1 MMATKTSSIEVV
13 VGTSAATSGRSGDS
27 GEVGVVPGLGTNGGR
42 IAGSRTGIV
51 ADMIA
56 GPDDEIVNDTGM
68 RRPPVIAR
76 SLELD
81 AAPARALLHVSAH
94 GLVEADVNG
103 RKAGDDVLTPGWTVY
118 GTRLPVWTYDVTGLL
133 HAGRNM
139 LLFRLADGWYRGR
152 IGFGDGQEDC
162 YGSRLGLIAQL
173 EITDARGTTTVVASN
188 ADDGLWRAAYGPIVS
203 SGLYEG
209 ETVDAR
215 VALPAWDDAE
225 AAVAGAV
232 GSSGTPDGVAG
243 SGADADATGADGIGV
258 GSATVDPATDQA
270 VNRWQPVERLDFD
283 RSTLYPADE
292 STAVRCVGEREP
304 VAISRLADGRWLV
317 DFGQNCTQRVVLR
330 IPDVPAGH
338 EIDIQHVEV
347 LNPDGTP
354 ATRPLRRAVQ
364 HDRYIASGHECDGG
378 KATRWEP
385 SFTMHGFRYAVIG
398 GWPEGLDLTAADLH
412 TRVYS
417 SARTRLGWFSC
428 SSDRVNR
435 LHENVRWSMLSNFVS
450 IPTDCPQRDERFGWT
465 GDIAVFAPTAAYL
478 YDVTGFLDSWLDDVA
493 IETDQ
498 WGTVPYYVPYPYPG
512 WGKPDAVALW
522 GDAATMVP
530 WALYMA
536 TGDSGLLRRHLPL
549 ATRWMDQVAGLLADD
564 GVWDREPDVWC
575 GQLGDWLDPTA
586 PPDDAARAMTEKPL
600 VATAFA
606 AHSADLVARMLR
618 VVDGTAG
625 VAAGDDAGVSL
636 PNGSIAGMPAAHDA
650 AYYGRLAAHIR
661 AGFRARF
668 VRADGRMTSDT
679 QCAYALAIA
688 LNLLDDAANDAEA
701 GETGIGR
708 TSDACTAEGARLRA
722 IAGER
727 LAELVRE
734 RGFVVGTGFAG
745 TPYVMDAL
753 CATGHAD
760 EAFSLFLSDKC
771 PSWLYQVRMGATTTW
786 ERWDSMLPDGNVNPG
801 DMTSFN
807 HYALGSVASWMHD
820 AIGGLR
826 VSGAGWREVTVAPQ
840 IKAALAHGL
849 TSGSAAHETPFG
861 RVEVLWKAG
870 SGAAAGEG
878 VNSAGCTI
886 DVTVPDGVKA
896 VLAVSGVVDASGT
909 AVPVGTSLAAGTYR
923 FHLL

>member
-1 MMATKTSSIEVV
+1 MMQS
-13 VGTSAATSGRSGDS
+13 
-27 GEVGVVPGLGTNGGR
+27 
-42 IAGSRTGIV
+42 

-56 GPDDEIVNDTGM
+56 GPDNEVVNDTGM

-76 SLELD
+76 MLELN
-81 AAPARALLHVSAH
+81 AAPTRALLHVSAH
-94 GLVEADVNG
+94 GLVEADING
-103 RKAGDDVLTPGWTVY
+103 RKASDDVLTPGWTVY
-118 GTRLPVWTYDVTGLL
+118 GTRLPVWTYDVTDLL
-133 HAGRNM
+133 RAGRNE
-139 LLFRLADGWYRGR
+139 LVFWLGDGWYRGR
-152 IGFGDGQEDC
+152 IGFGGGEQDC

-173 EITDARGTTTVVASN
+173 EITDANGIEIVIASN
-188 ADDGLWRAAYGPIVS
+188 ADDGLWCAAYGPIVS

-209 ETVDAR
+209 ETFDAQ
-215 VALPAWDDAE
+215 ATLPAWPDDADKADGSIGDNE
-225 AAVAGAV
+225 PFRPVRGDAGRDV
-232 GSSGTPDGVAG
+232 STS
-243 SGADADATGADGIGV
+243 SGADDPST
-258 GSATVDPATDQA
+258 DPACA
-270 VNRWQPVERLDFD
+270 WQPVERLDFD
-283 RSTLYPADE
+283 RTTLYPAEDG
-292 STAVRCVGEREP
+292 TAIRCIGERKP

-330 IPDVPAGH
+330 IPNVPTGH

-347 LNPDGTP
+347 LNPDGAP

-364 HDRYIASGHECDGG
+364 HDRYIASGRECDGVAADAG
-378 KATRWEP
+378 RDDHGQSGDAANTATWWEP
-385 SFTMHGFRYAVIG
+385 RFTMHGFRYAVIG
-398 GWPEGLDLTAADLH
+398 GWPDGAELTAADLH

-417 SARTRLGWFSC
+417 SAHTRLGWFSC
-428 SSDRVNR
+428 SDERVNR
-435 LHENVRWSMLSNFVS
+435 LHENVRWSMLSNFAS

-465 GDIAVFAPTAAYL
+465 GDIAVFAPTAEYL

-493 IETDQ
+493 IETDK

-522 GDAATMVP
+522 GDAAVMVP
-530 WALYMA
+530 WAMYMA
-536 TGDSGLLRRHLPL
+536 TGDADVLSRHLPL
-549 ATRWMDQVAGLLADD
+549 ARRWADQEASLLSDD

-606 AHSADLVARMLR
+606 AHSAALVARMLR
-618 VVDGTAG
+618 IVGDDRTAG
-625 VAAGDDAGVSL
+625 GHDATRDAAHDV
-636 PNGSIAGMPAAHDA
+636 AHDA
-650 AYYGRLAAHIR
+650 AYYDRLAAHIR

-668 VRADGRMTSDT
+668 VRDDGRMTSDT

-688 LNLLDDAANDAEA
+688 LELLDDAEN
-701 GETGIGR
+701 G
-708 TSDACTAEGARLRA
+708 SWLRSV
-722 IAGER
+722 AGER
-727 LAELVRE
+727 LAELVHE

-745 TPYVMDAL
+745 TPYVLDAL

-826 VSGAGWREVTVAPQ
+826 LAAPGWREVLVAPR
-840 IKAALAHGL
+840 IDAALAHGL

-861 RVEVLWKAG
+861 RVEAAWKQSADGTVSLDIAVPEGVTAVLGVNADGYAAG
-870 SGAAAGEG
+870 SRL
-878 VNSAGCTI
+878 T
-886 DVTVPDGVKA
+886 
-896 VLAVSGVVDASGT
+896 
-909 AVPVGTSLAAGTYR
+909 VGTYCLR
-923 FHLL
+923 LR

>member
-1 MMATKTSSIEVV
+1 MASIMTTSMLQ
-13 VGTSAATSGRSGDS
+13 A
-27 GEVGVVPGLGTNGGR
+27 
-42 IAGSRTGIV
+42 

-56 GPDDEIVNDTGM
+56 GPDNEVVNDTGM

-76 SLELD
+76 SIALD

-94 GLVEADVNG
+94 GLVEAEVNG
-103 RKAGDDVLTPGWTVY
+103 RTAGDDVLTPGWTVY
-118 GTRLPVWTYDVTGLL
+118 GTRLPVWTYDVTDLL
-133 HAGRNM
+133 HAGRNE
-139 LLFRLADGWYRGR
+139 LVFWLGDGWYRGR
-152 IGFGDGQEDC
+152 IGFGGGQEDC
-162 YGSRLGLIAQL
+162 YGTRLGLIAQL
-173 EITDARGTTTVVASN
+173 EITDANGNTTVVASN
-188 ADDGLWRAAYGPIVS
+188 ADDGRWRASYGPIVS

-209 ETVDAR
+209 ETFDAR
-215 VALPAWDDAE
+215 AALLP
-225 AAVAGAV
+225 
-232 GSSGTPDGVAG
+232 
-243 SGADADATGADGIGV
+243 ADADHA
-258 GSATVDPATDQA
+258 
-270 VNRWQPVERLDFD
+270 WQPVGRLDFD
-283 RSTLYPADE
+283 RDTLYPADE
-292 STAVRCVGEREP
+292 STAIRCIGEREP

-330 IPDVPAGH
+330 IPGVPAGH

-364 HDRYIASGHECDGG
+364 HDRYIASGRECE
-378 KATRWEP
+378 ATWWEP
-385 SFTMHGFRYAVIG
+385 RFTMHGFRYAVIG
-398 GWPEGLDLTAADLH
+398 GWPDGRELTSADLH

-428 SSDRVNR
+428 SDERVNR
-435 LHENVRWSMLSNFVS
+435 LHENVRWSMLSNFAS

-465 GDIAVFAPTAAYL
+465 GDIAVFAPAAEYL

-493 IETDQ
+493 IETDT

-522 GDAATMVP
+522 GDAAVMVP
-530 WALYMA
+530 WAMYMS
-536 TGDSGLLRRHLPL
+536 TGDAGVLRRHLPL
-549 ATRWMDQVAGLLADD
+549 IRRWTDQEAALLSDD

-606 AHSADLVARMLR
+606 AHSAALVARMLR
-618 VVDGTAG
+618 VV
-625 VAAGDDAGVSL
+625 GDDRAEGRRD
-636 PNGSIAGMPAAHDA
+636 AARDAAHDA
-650 AYYGRLAAHIR
+650 AYYDRLAAHIR

-668 VRADGRMTSDT
+668 VRGDGRMTSDT

-688 LNLLDDAANDAEA
+688 LELLDDAED
-701 GETGIGR
+701 G
-708 TSDACTAEGARLRA
+708 SRLRS

-745 TPYVMDAL
+745 TPYVLDAL

-826 VSGAGWREVTVAPQ
+826 LAAPGWREVVVAPR
-840 IKAALAHGL
+840 IAAALAHGL
-849 TSGSAAHETPFG
+849 TFGSASHETPFG
-861 RVEVLWKAG
+861 RVEAAWKQ
-870 SGAAAGEG
+870 SEDG
-878 VNSAGCTI
+878 VVSL
-886 DVTVPDGVKA
+886 DVTVPEGVTV
-896 VLAVSGVVDASGT
+896 VLGVDADGCVAGSR
-909 AVPVGTSLAAGTYR
+909 LAGGVHR
-923 FHLL
+923 LRLR